1 MVRHVI
7 NLCDVGADLGQLT
20 FYSLT
25 TIYVLLITGMSERT
39 VIKIRKKET
48 EADEYDPSF
57 PYFLP
62 SPFLTSCAIL
72 PTSFGGKG
80 PHLRR

>member
-1 MVRHVI
+1 MQVLLSGH
-7 NLCDVGADLGQLT
+7 
-20 FYSLT
+20 SLT
-25 TIYVLLITGMSERT
+25 IEELDGTFRLNLLNIRLDQISGWELTVEIYNVFDLSYLTPP
-39 VIKIRKKET
+39 V
-48 EADEYDPSF
+48 

-62 SPFLTSCAIL
+62 SPFLTCCEIL